1 MQKVRKG
8 KKIKPNINNKKTIN
22 RTCSFCKRKKMT
34 RLRML
39 CALYAQLLI
48 VSFGKRSSIN

>member
-22 RTCSFCKRKKMT
+22 RTCSFCKRKKKT
-34 RLRML
+34 RLSML